1 MEHENNN
8 NQKNL
13 VGNDQN
19 HFSNFGLPTN
29 ADQSSTRSLG
39 GNNNILLKNNYS
51 SLQRQIPHLH
61 QNPQNSTFVYHQGT
75 VATQPISLLKMD
87 KCGGNEIK
95 SVVFQ
100 SVCWDVLLER
110 HTNLNCFDQNT
121 IMRREDSRKELIIS
135 SDKNY
140 YNVQLQSEP
149 ETVLDPM
156 FVITSGCAQTLL
168 KIYDG
173 LQSTEKDTITQIYN
187 ELYINDSTSFHEQI
201 SFSH

>member
-1 MEHENNN
+1 MEHKNNN

-13 VGNDQN
+13 VGNDIN
-19 HFSNFGLPTN
+19 HFSKIGLPTN
-29 ADQSSTRSLG
+29 ADLSSTRSLV
-39 GNNNILLKNNYS
+39 GNNNILFKNNYS
-51 SLQRQIPHLH
+51 SLQGQTTHLH
-61 QNPQNSTFVYHQGT
+61 QYLQHSTFAYSQGT
-75 VATQPISLLKMD
+75 IATQPILLLKMD

-110 HTNLNCFDQNT
+110 HTNLCCFDQDT

-140 YNVQLQSEP
+140 YNVQLHSEP

-156 FVITSGCAQTLL
+156 FVITSSCAQTLQ

-173 LQSTEKDTITQIYN
+173 LQSTEKDTIT
-187 ELYINDSTSFHEQI
+187 
-201 SFSH
+201 

>member
-8 NQKNL
+8 NQKNV
-13 VGNDQN
+13 VGNDRN

-29 ADQSSTRSLG
+29 ADLSSTSGFVR
-39 GNNNILLKNNYS
+39 NNNILLKNNYS
-51 SLQRQIPHLH
+51 SLQGQTPHLH
-61 QNPQNSTFVYHQGT
+61 QNPQNSTFVYQQGT
-75 VATQPISLLKMD
+75 AVAIQPISLLKMD

-100 SVCWDVLLER
+100 SVRWDVLLER

-140 YNVQLQSEP
+140 YNVQLHSEAN
-149 ETVLDPM
+149 TVLDPM
-156 FVITSGCAQTLL
+156 FVITSGCAQTLQ
-168 KIYDG
+168 KIYNG
-173 LQSTEKDTITQIYN
+173 LQSTKKDAIT
-187 ELYINDSTSFHEQI
+187 
-201 SFSH
+201 

>member
-13 VGNDQN
+13 IGNDTN
-19 HFSNFGLPTN
+19 HFSKIGLPTN
-29 ADQSSTRSLG
+29 ADLSSTRSLV
-39 GNNNILLKNNYS
+39 GNNNTLFKNNYS
-51 SLQRQIPHLH
+51 SLQGQTTHLH
-61 QNPQNSTFVYHQGT
+61 QYLQHSAFAYQQGT

-121 IMRREDSRKELIIS
+121 IMRREDSRKE
-135 SDKNY
+135 
-140 YNVQLQSEP
+140 
-149 ETVLDPM
+149 
-156 FVITSGCAQTLL
+156 
-168 KIYDG
+168 
-173 LQSTEKDTITQIYN
+173 
-187 ELYINDSTSFHEQI
+187 
-201 SFSH
+201 